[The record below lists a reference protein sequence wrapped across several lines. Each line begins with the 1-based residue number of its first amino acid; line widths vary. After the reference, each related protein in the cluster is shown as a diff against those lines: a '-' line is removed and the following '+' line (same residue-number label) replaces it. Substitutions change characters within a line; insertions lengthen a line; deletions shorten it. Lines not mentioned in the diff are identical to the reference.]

1 MRAAHVSMRNP
12 GSAHRIGTLSD
23 RQKERMAKVPC
34 VLYLDPTTAYL
45 PNMLATTISSCCSDQ
60 LNPPRKAVVRKL
72 SRALSSGH
80 STKVTRNWADTVR
93 AMRAVGQALPTFDC
107 PSRACLQRTILRAK
121 IKLYIR
127 KVK

>member
-1 MRAAHVSMRNP
+1 MRAAHVSVRNP

-23 RQKERMAKVPC
+23 RQKEAKVPC
-34 VLYLDPTTAYL
+34 VLYLDPATAYL
-45 PNMLATTISSCCSDQ
+45 PNTRVTTISSCCSDH

-107 PSRACLQRTILRAK
+107 PSRACLPRTILRAQN
-121 IKLYIR
+121 
-127 KVK
+127 